1 MQDRIHPKRLTH
13 SPRARLFA
21 ATALISGVL
30 VAGCGGSSGSP
41 PVATVNSTTTST
53 SSAASTGGGTTSR
66 SSTATSSRAAS
77 APPTSQAALVADA
90 LIYAKCMRRNG
101 VPNFPDPDSGG
112 GFTLP
117 ASINPSSA
125 AFTAARA
132 TCGKVEPGFGGPGS
146 GPAPSSQTLA
156 HWVTVAR
163 CMRRHGISNF
173 PDPRTSLP
181 PPSSL
186 GRVGVLSDR
195 DGVILVFPRTLDM
208 QSPLFARAAAACGFQ
223 LTNH

>member
-1 MQDRIHPKRLTH
+1 MHNSIHPKRLPHT
-13 SPRARLFA
+13 PPARVLA

-30 VAGCGGSSGSP
+30 VGGCGGGSGSQA
-41 PVATVNSTTTST
+41 VATVNSTTTST
-53 SSAASTGGGTTSR
+53 SSAASTGGRTTSR
-66 SSTATSSRAAS
+66 SSTATSNGDAGAG
-77 APPTSQAALVADA
+77 PTSPAALESDA
-90 LIYAKCMRRNG
+90 LVYAKCMRASG
-101 VPNFPDPDSGG
+101 VPDFPDPDSGG

-117 ASINPSSA
+117 ASINPSSP

-132 TCGKVEPGFGGPGS
+132 KCGKLEPGFGGPGS
-146 GPAPSSQTLA
+146 GPAPSAHALA
-156 HWVTVAR
+156 HWVTVAQ
-163 CMRRHGISNF
+163 CMRRHGIPNF

-186 GRVGVLSDR
+186 RGGGVLSDR
-195 DGVILVFPRTLDM
+195 DGVILVFPHTLDM